1 LGLAGCFV
9 VPHPPVIVP
18 EVGGRHLR
26 AVATTVESMLRLG
39 QEARAL
45 DPDVIVLLSPHAPL
59 QADRMGVGL
68 AVRYRGSLR
77 RFGAAQVELT
87 LDGDVELAQAILE
100 DALAFGVPVG
110 PLDGFA
116 ELMDLDHGT
125 VVPLSFIVRGL
136 DRPVKLVLLSFS
148 FLDMQAHLTFGE
160 AIASAIDAAPCR
172 VLYVASGDL
181 SHRLTS
187 EAPAGY
193 NPLGQEFDERVV
205 AAFSEGTAEAML
217 RMPPG
222 LLRAAGE
229 CGYRSLVVMMGVLS
243 GRQYGTRVLSY
254 EGPFGVG
261 YLVGAV
267 DLANDDEPREV

>member
-1 LGLAGCFV
+1 MALAGCFV

-26 AVATTVESMLRLG
+26 AVAATVEAMQRLG
-39 QEARAL
+39 EEARAL

-68 AVRYRGSLR
+68 AARYRGSLR
-77 RFGAAQVELT
+77 NFGAPQVELA
-87 LDGDVELAQAILE
+87 LDGDVELAQTILE
-100 DALAFGVPVG
+100 DALACGVPVG

-116 ELMDLDHGT
+116 ELMELDHGT
-125 VVPLSFIVRGL
+125 LVPLSFIVRGL

-148 FLDMQAHLTFGE
+148 FLDMKTHLAFGG
-160 AIASAIDAAPCR
+160 AIASAIDAAPSR

-181 SHRLTS
+181 SHRLTP

-217 RMPPG
+217 RVPPG

-229 CGYRSLVVMMGVLS
+229 CGYRSLVVMLGVLS
-243 GRQYGTRVLSY
+243 GRQYSTRVLSY

-267 DLANDDEPREV
+267 DLARDEPREV

>member
-1 LGLAGCFV
+1 MGLAGCFV

-18 EVGGRHLR
+18 EVGGHHLH
-26 AVATTVESMLRLG
+26 AVAATVEAMRRLG

-68 AVRYRGSLR
+68 AAHYRGSLR
-77 RFGAAQVELT
+77 QFGAPQVEID

-110 PLDGFA
+110 PLDGLG

-125 VVPLSFIVRGL
+125 LVPLSFIVRGL
-136 DRPVKLVLLSFS
+136 ERPVKLVLLCFS
-148 FLDMQAHLTFGE
+148 FLDMQTHLAFGE
-160 AIASAIDAAPCR
+160 AIASAIDAASDR

-181 SHRLTS
+181 SHRLTP

-205 AAFSEGTAEAML
+205 AAFSNGTAEAML

-229 CGYRSLVVMMGVLS
+229 CGSLVVMLGVLR

-267 DLANDDEPREV
+267 DLEREDEPREV